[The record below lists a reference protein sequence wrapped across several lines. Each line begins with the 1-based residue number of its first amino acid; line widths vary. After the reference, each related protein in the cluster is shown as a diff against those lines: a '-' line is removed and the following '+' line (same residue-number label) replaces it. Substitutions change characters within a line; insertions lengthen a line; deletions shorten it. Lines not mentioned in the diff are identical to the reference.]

1 VLRILPPP
9 WLIGLAALGAVA
21 VFITLAKGLAD
32 PDYFWHLTTGR
43 LILSDGAIP
52 STDPYSFTWFGRPWT
67 DHEWLGQVTIAILVD
82 GPGVAVAAIV
92 LALAAFGGL
101 AVMSAAI
108 RPLVPSTIA
117 IVGAT
122 AVSALT
128 LVPWLTI
135 RPQALS
141 WLLLAILLALL
152 IRLQSDAPRRALW
165 TVPLF
170 ALWANVHGLWVIGVG
185 VAGIYLIAT
194 LIGGTGMRHAKGW
207 ALIAALGSI
216 VSLTLTPAGPAG
228 VLYPLRYVEI
238 GDWGRARIAE
248 WQSPDFHDPANLP
261 FLGLI
266 ALLLLLRFRG
276 TSRWLTAVALLGVVL
291 GLVSVRNVPVAAV
304 LAFPSLAMSANAW
317 LATKSQPVA
326 TMQASRRVA
335 EMGLAA
341 VVIAVAAL
349 TILPNGRIDLV
360 AQAPVAGMDRLVE
373 IDPDA
378 RLFAEYEWGG
388 YAISRLYDTGGRVFV
403 DGRNDMYSD
412 DILRS
417 YETARDATAG
427 WEETLKDAT
436 AILLPPEAKLVS
448 GPAQAVGWCEAYR
461 DGVQVLLV
469 RSCPRAL

>member
-1 VLRILPPP
+1 
-9 WLIGLAALGAVA
+9 
-21 VFITLAKGLAD
+21 
-32 PDYFWHLTTGR
+32 
-43 LILSDGAIP
+43 
-52 STDPYSFTWFGRPWT
+52 
-67 DHEWLGQVTIAILVD
+67 
-82 GPGVAVAAIV
+82 
-92 LALAAFGGL
+92 
-101 AVMSAAI
+101 
-108 RPLVPSTIA
+108 
-117 IVGAT
+117 
-122 AVSALT
+122 
-128 LVPWLTI
+128 
-135 RPQALS
+135 
-141 WLLLAILLALL
+141 
-152 IRLQSDAPRRALW
+152 
-165 TVPLF
+165 
-170 ALWANVHGLWVIGVG
+170 
-185 VAGIYLIAT
+185 
-194 LIGGTGMRHAKGW
+194 
-207 ALIAALGSI
+207 
-216 VSLTLTPAGPAG
+216 
-228 VLYPLRYVEI
+228 
-238 GDWGRARIAE
+238 
-248 WQSPDFHDPANLP
+248 
-261 FLGLI
+261 
-266 ALLLLLRFRG
+266 
-276 TSRWLTAVALLGVVL
+276 
-291 GLVSVRNVPVAAV
+291 
-304 LAFPSLAMSANAW
+304 
-317 LATKSQPVA
+317 
-326 TMQASRRVA
+326 MQASRRVA